1 MTTWALILTMAV
13 TAQANPEQSVGQV
26 VGGVGSVSVSNETGA
41 TRGGTTATALQA
53 GDTITTGPE
62 ASSLVSL

>member
-26 VGGVGSVSVSNETGA
+26 VGSVSVSNETGA